1 MILIGHR
8 GAAGIVTEN
17 TLASIEAAVAV
28 GVDMIEIDLR
38 AIKDGHLVLLH
49 DPNLMRVTGSN
60 RTVSDMTIKEV
71 NVAVTKS
78 GHPIPTLPEA
88 LEAAGDVPLLLDCKG
103 KGWAKLLERDLKNHK
118 GPTPAVTAIDTKEM
132 FAFAN
137 MRPDIETYVSELTR
151 PFEAIYKARL
161 LNFTGLSL
169 NFWVLSPI
177 VYIYARRCKL
187 KFMIFTVNNR
197 FLARFLHMLYPSA
210 AIITNVPDKLYPL
223 KKHCKN
229 KNHKKL

>member
-8 GAAGIVTEN
+8 GAAGIISEN
-17 TLASIEAAVAV
+17 TLASIEAAVHAK
-28 GVDMIEIDLR
+28 VDMIEFDLR
-38 AIKDGHLVLLH
+38 ATKDGHLVLLH
-49 DPNLMRVTGSN
+49 DANLLRITGSN
-60 RTVSDMTIKEV
+60 RSVSDMTLKEISL
-71 NVAVTKS
+71 AVTKS
-78 GHPIPTLPEA
+78 GHPIPTAQEA
-88 LEAAGDVPLLLDCKG
+88 LEVAGDIPVLLDCKG
-103 KGWAKLLERDLKNHK
+103 KNWAEPLHKVLKKHK

-132 FAFAN
+132 FAFST

-177 VYIYARRCKL
+177 VYFYAKRCKL
-187 KFMIFTVNNR
+187 KFMIFTVNSL
-197 FLARFLHMLYPSA
+197 FLARFLHLLYPSA
-210 AIITNVPDKLYPL
+210 AIITNVPNKLYPL

-229 KNHKKL
+229 KNHDKL